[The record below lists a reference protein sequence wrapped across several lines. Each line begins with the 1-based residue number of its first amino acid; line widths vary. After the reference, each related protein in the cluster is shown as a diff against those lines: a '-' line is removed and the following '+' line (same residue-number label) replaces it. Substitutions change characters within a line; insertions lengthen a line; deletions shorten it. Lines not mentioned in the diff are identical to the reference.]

1 MKQNDYLPSAATNQK
16 GKKPKKKKKLLI
28 ITLICVVIIVLF
40 GVSGTFGVI
49 KERIQ
54 RTIDT
59 YKTQKAIEQF
69 YQGLDEYYQKFA
81 EDIYGGKT
89 PQETLDMFIEAL
101 EKGDID
107 LAAKYFAMDDN
118 LSRKMWEDGLRAQAE
133 SGKIQELI
141 NIAKQFK
148 PASKQSGVTSTYE
161 FVIIEDNGMVEYS
174 VEMEFNQYSGVWKI
188 KSM

>member
-1 MKQNDYLPSAATNQK
+1 MKQNDSLPSAATNQK

-118 LSRKMWEDGLRAQAE
+118 LSRKEWEDGLKQAQQEGRIEEIIKELKKAQPSSSQPGYETAYEFMILGE
-133 SGKIQELI
+133 SGL
-141 NIAKQFK
+141 A
-148 PASKQSGVTSTYE
+148 
-161 FVIIEDNGMVEYS
+161 DYS

>member
-1 MKQNDYLPSAATNQK
+1 MEQGDSSPSKTKDQTA
-16 GKKPKKKKKLLI
+16 KKNKNKKKLI
-28 ITLICVVIIVLF
+28 IISFVCVVIILF
-40 GVSGTFGVI
+40 GVSGAFGLI

-81 EDIYGGKT
+81 EDTYGGKT

-118 LSRKMWEDGLRAQAE
+118 LSRKKWEDGLKQAQQEGRIGQIVEELKRAQPSTSQPGYETAYEFMILGE
-133 SGKIQELI
+133 SGL
-141 NIAKQFK
+141 A
-148 PASKQSGVTSTYE
+148 
-161 FVIIEDNGMVEYS
+161 DYS

>member
-1 MKQNDYLPSAATNQK
+1 MEQNDSLPPEAANQK

-40 GVSGTFGVI
+40 GVSGTLGVI

-81 EDIYGGKT
+81 EDTYGGKT
-89 PQETLDMFIEAL
+89 PQETLNMFIEAL

>member
-1 MKQNDYLPSAATNQK
+1 V
-16 GKKPKKKKKLLI
+16 
-28 ITLICVVIIVLF
+28 CVVIILF
-40 GVSGTFGVI
+40 GVSGAFGLI

-81 EDIYGGKT
+81 EDTYGGKT

-101 EKGDID
+101 ENGDID

-118 LSRKMWEDGLRAQAE
+118 LSRKKWEDGLKQAQQEGRITQIVEELKRAQSNNKE
-133 SGKIQELI
+133 DSP
-141 NIAKQFK
+141 NYYQF
-148 PASKQSGVTSTYE
+148 AV
-161 FVIIEDNGMVEYS
+161 FNANGMVKQTIY
-174 VEMEFNQYSGVWKI
+174 MEFNQYSGVWKI

>member
-1 MKQNDYLPSAATNQK
+1 MEQGDSSPSKTKDQTA
-16 GKKPKKKKKLLI
+16 KKNKNKKKLI
-28 ITLICVVIIVLF
+28 IISFVCVVIILF
-40 GVSGTFGVI
+40 GVSGAFGFI

-81 EDIYGGKT
+81 EDTYGGKT

-118 LSRKMWEDGLRAQAE
+118 LSRKKWEDGLKAQAE
-133 SGKIQELI
+133 AGKIQELI
-141 NIAKQFK
+141 NIVKQFK
-148 PASKQSGVTSTYE
+148 PALKQSSVTSTYE
-161 FVIIEDNGMVEYS
+161 FVIIGDGGMVEYS
-174 VEMEFNQYSGVWKI
+174 IEMEFNQYSGVWKI